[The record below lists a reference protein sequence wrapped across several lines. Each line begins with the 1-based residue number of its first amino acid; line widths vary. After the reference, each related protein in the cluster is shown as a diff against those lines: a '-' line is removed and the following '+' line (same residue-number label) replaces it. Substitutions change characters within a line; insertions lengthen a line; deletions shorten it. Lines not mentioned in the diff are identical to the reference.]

1 MFGETIKKLREK
13 KGLTQLELS
22 FLIHEKYK
30 TTVVTNTISRWETNH
45 TIPRSKHLKM
55 ISEIFEV
62 DINDLLNIL
71 GKKPKTEGKPKDNNI
86 IRVGL
91 TLEDGKKVNYEV
103 TVSKIKKISE
113 IEGTGIILEGGEENG
128 KY

>member
-1 MFGETIKKLREK
+1 
-13 KGLTQLELS
+13 
-22 FLIHEKYK
+22 
-30 TTVVTNTISRWETNH
+30 
-45 TIPRSKHLKM
+45 M

-113 IEGTGIILEGGEENG
+113 IEGTGIILEGGEQNG